1 MKSIKIFFG
10 NPPIPV
16 IKLWKNALAQSTE
29 GIFLLYL
36 ITSVIVES
44 VRNNSL
50 TYSWVEIILMVITV
64 GSIRQYYKRHKQI
77 YLMVFDNMKYRLER
91 YMATPAYPA
100 YFDNKNIQ
108 ELARQ
113 AIQARN
119 EGHLPGFTAYLSSMA
134 YSRLDQLSQK
144 IVEAAGSKARYWD
157 TFVLV
162 CIVIYA
168 IVTIG
173 IMVRD
178 FL

>member
-1 MKSIKIFFG
+1 MKNIRVFVG
-10 NPPIPV
+10 NPPVPV
-16 IKLWKNALAQSTE
+16 IKLWKNAMAQSTE

-91 YMATPAYPA
+91 YMATPAY
-100 YFDNKNIQ
+100 FDNKNIQ

-162 CIVIYA
+162 CIVTYA

-173 IMVRD
+173 IMARD
-178 FL
+178 LL

>member
-1 MKSIKIFFG
+1 MRNLRVFIG
-10 NPPIPV
+10 NPPVPI
-16 IKLWKNALAQSTE
+16 IKLWKNAMAQSTE

-44 VRNNSL
+44 VRNNRL
-50 TYSWVEIILMVITV
+50 TYSWIEIILMVFTV
-64 GSIRQYYKRHKQI
+64 GSIRHYYKRHKQI

-91 YMATPAYPA
+91 YMATPAY
-100 YFDNKNIQ
+100 FENKNIQ

-162 CIVIYA
+162 CIVTYA